1 MTATNANSA
10 NVEDALGA
18 DLTRAFSNL
27 EPPSSPLP
35 FPPTLDLDSDVL
47 PPLDDLSTVEE
58 TLGFGSL
65 SFDLP
70 TSFEHVSPPSDSSV
84 SSRSMGSPE
93 RDFPKSPLCCPNVR
107 AALDEVSARLKA
119 ASTEN
124 AALRTRVADLVR
136 ENRSLRSNL
145 DVAQKQAQAN
155 PLLLGLAQVSAE
167 AAGALANAL
176 NTVPKPPPGKKRK
189 RAAVGKTLAC
199 VVLMCGFF
207 FGSPNVIKNTERTE
221 ANLPAIWGGE
231 SKGGVVMR
239 SNHASSDGNG
249 MATPPVRPS
258 LCLRTLEQLPP
269 PELASKTEDE
279 IKSEM
284 KQTVK
289 MEPETAK
296 VNGNPNAVA
305 AEVPKMAIEPAM
317 KKRRVDQFSYV
328 MCRDAPDAVRQVS
341 ACSKK
346 MEEGHACGSP
356 HEISLIMP
364 AAALRDEASLE
375 GETDKEDDFYAE
387 VRCSILS
394 VRKIIGGQTPKV
406 VSGAAAANL
415 AMTTMETSLKTQKH
429 VAVGP
434 RMGAGRV
441 LASVREEV
449 VGT

>member
-1 MTATNANSA
+1 MAATNANA
-10 NVEDALGA
+10 TNVEDALGA
-18 DLTRAFSNL
+18 DLSRAFSNL
-27 EPPSSPLP
+27 EPPSSPPP
-35 FPPTLDLDSDVL
+35 FSPTLDLDSEVL
-47 PPLDDLSTVEE
+47 PPLDDFSTVEE
-58 TLGFGSL
+58 ALGFGSL
-65 SFDLP
+65 GFDLQA
-70 TSFEHVSPPSDSSV
+70 SFEQVSPPSDSSV
-84 SSRSMGSPE
+84 SSRSLASPE
-93 RDFPKSPLCCPNVR
+93 RDVPKSPLCCPDVR
-107 AALDEVSARLKA
+107 AALNEVSARLKA

-189 RAAVGKTLAC
+189 RAAAGKTLAC
-199 VVLMCGFF
+199 LVLMCGFF
-207 FGSPNVIKNTERTE
+207 FGSPSVIKDAERTD
-221 ANLPAIWGGE
+221 ANLPAIWSGE
-231 SKGGVVMR
+231 SKRGVVAR
-239 SNHASSDGNG
+239 SNHANAEGNRV
-249 MATPPVRPS
+249 ATPPVRPS

-279 IKSEM
+279 INSEN
-284 KQTVK
+284 KQAVK
-289 MEPETAK
+289 MEPETVS
-296 VNGNPNAVA
+296 VNVTPAAAAAQGAV
-305 AEVPKMAIEPAM
+305 EPAM

-328 MCRDAPDAVRQVS
+328 MCRDAPDAVQQVS

-346 MEEGHACGSP
+346 LQQGHACGAP

-364 AAALRDEASLE
+364 AAALRDEESLE
-375 GETDKEDDFYAE
+375 GGEMDKEEEDSYAE
-387 VRCSILS
+387 VKCSIVS
-394 VRKIIGGQTPKV
+394 VRRITGGQTRKV
-406 VSGAAAANL
+406 VSGAAVANL
-415 AMTTMETSLKTQKH
+415 AMDAMKTRMNTQQRVG
-429 VAVGP
+429 VAP